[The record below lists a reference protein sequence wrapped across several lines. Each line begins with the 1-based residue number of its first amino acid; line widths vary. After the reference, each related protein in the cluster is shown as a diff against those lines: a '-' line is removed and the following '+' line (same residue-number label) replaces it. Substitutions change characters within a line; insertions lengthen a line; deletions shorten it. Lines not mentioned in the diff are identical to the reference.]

1 MTKQRENKDQR
12 HRQRQDEIIRAARE
26 CFRREGFHAASM
38 ARLACAANLSVGQI
52 YRYFPSKHAIIEEMV
67 KRIVDGRVAA
77 MRDRVD
83 SDQLAALLAGRENLN
98 SEDDLLMLDVAAE
111 AGRNPRV
118 AAMLEAAD
126 ARMFNHARQKVRSS
140 HPELSDD
147 QVDGC
152 VEVLAVLFDGTALR
166 RLTPQKASAVTLQHL
181 YQNLISHLIKTEDK

>member
-1 MTKQRENKDQR
+1 MSRQRENKDER
-12 HRQRQDEIIRAARE
+12 HRQRQDEIIRAARD

-38 ARLACAANLSVGQI
+38 ARLACAASLSVGQI
-52 YRYFPSKHAIIEEMV
+52 YRYFPSKDAIIEEMV
-67 KRIVDGRVAA
+67 KRIVDARVAA

-83 SDQLAALLAGRENLN
+83 SDQIATTLAWRESLN
-98 SEDDLLMLDVAAE
+98 MEDELLMLDVAAE

-126 ARMFNHARQKVRSS
+126 ARMFSHARQKVRAS
-140 HPELSDD
+140 HPELSDE
-147 QVDGC
+147 QVNAC

-166 RLTPQKASAVTLQHL
+166 RLTPQKASAATLQHL

>member
-1 MTKQRENKDQR
+1 MTRQRENKDQR
-12 HRQRQDEIIRAARE
+12 HRERQDEIIRAARE

-52 YRYFPSKHAIIEEMV
+52 YRYFPSKDAIIEEMV

-140 HPELSDD
+140 HPGLSDD

>member
-1 MTKQRENKDQR
+1 MTRHRENKDQR

-38 ARLACAANLSVGQI
+38 ARLASAANLSVGQI
-52 YRYFPSKHAIIEEMV
+52 YRYFPSKDAIIEEMV

-98 SEDDLLMLDVAAE
+98 SEDELLMLDVAAE

-126 ARMFNHARQKVRSS
+126 ARMFSHARQKVRTS

-152 VEVLAVLFDGTALR
+152 VEILAVLFDGTALR

>member
-1 MTKQRENKDQR
+1 MTRQRENKDQR

-52 YRYFPSKHAIIEEMV
+52 YRYFPSKDAIIEEMV